1 MFLFFAG
8 DIFAEEKGY
17 NDSTR
22 LLLVALDMKNHSAIK
37 NSLELFEY
45 LFKKQKR
52 YLYLDNIIQLNMKL
66 GRYYTVIYLTHRYAT
81 DYPDYEETIFQQ
93 RVKAMVNTGKLDRAV
108 RTQQYIIKHYNS
120 QFNLYNMAKIYY
132 IQKNY
137 AKTKLYVQKALDIKP
152 NDKIAIFYTNMLYD
166 DMNQKQKAELY
177 LDNYIKKH
185 KPSYELYVAKA
196 SLYIKNND
204 VPNTIAMTKKLYI
217 ATKQK
222 KTTYKY
228 IDEFAIKILRHM
240 NTTQKTNMVEFLL
253 SQEIATDMLLS
264 LYLDMGELNKA
275 HALTKDLYLET
286 KELRYY
292 AQNSMLQY
300 ELATQK
306 LDVVDEVIKEF
317 ENILTKDQHSRY
329 LNFLGYILID
339 HDIDIDR
346 GTKLVLKAVKKSPQN
361 IAYKDS
367 LAWGYYKQSQCD
379 KARMVMDNILSDKTI
394 NDKTILEHNQKIR
407 RCK

>member
-1 MFLFFAG
+1 
-8 DIFAEEKGY
+8 
-17 NDSTR
+17 
-22 LLLVALDMKNHSAIK
+22 MKNHSDIK

-45 LFKKQKR
+45 LFKKQKK

-66 GRYYTVIYLTHRYAT
+66 GRYHTVIYLTHRYAT

-137 AKTKLYVQKALDIKP
+137 AKTQLYAQKALDIKP
-152 NDKIAIFYTNMLYD
+152 SDKIAIFYTNMLYD

-177 LDNYIKKH
+177 LDSYIKKH

-204 VPNTIAMTKKLYI
+204 LPNCIAMTKKLYI
-217 ATKQK
+217 ATKKK

-240 NTTQKTNMVEFLL
+240 NTTQKTDMIKFLL

-264 LYLDMGELNKA
+264 LYLDVGELNKA
-275 HALTKDLYLET
+275 QALTKDLYLET

-306 LDVVDEVIKEF
+306 LDVVDEVIGEF
-317 ENILTKDQHSRY
+317 EYILTKDQHSRY
-329 LNFLGYILID
+329 LNFMGYILID

-367 LAWGYYKQSQCD
+367 LAWGYYKQNLCD
-379 KARMVMDNILSDKTI
+379 KAKEVMDDILTDKSI
-394 NDKTILEHNQKIR
+394 KDKIILEHDQKIR
-407 RCK
+407 NCR